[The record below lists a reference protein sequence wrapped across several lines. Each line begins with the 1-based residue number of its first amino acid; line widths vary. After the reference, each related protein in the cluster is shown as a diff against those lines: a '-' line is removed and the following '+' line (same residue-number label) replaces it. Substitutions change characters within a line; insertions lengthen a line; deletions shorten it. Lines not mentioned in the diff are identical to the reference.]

1 MTARRQLAFCTLCT
15 ALIVA
20 LFVTTSAAAGIGAG
34 VRAGVSGT
42 PDQLVVGGQLLL
54 GSVAPKV
61 QLVPGVDL
69 GFGDDISTTAV
80 NVDFR
85 LNLPSLPKVSPSIY
99 VGGGPT
105 LISFKPDGGERDTK
119 IGLSAFAG
127 LKIPMTPISHYSL
140 EARLGFGDVPELKVL
155 FGIIWGL

>member
-1 MTARRQLAFCTLCT
+1 MTARMQRAFLTTCITLI
-15 ALIVA
+15 AIL
-20 LFVTTSAAAGIGAG
+20 LGTTPANAGLGAG

-42 PDQLVVGGQLLL
+42 PDQFVVGGQLLL
-54 GSVAPKV
+54 GSVAPKI

-69 GFGDDISTTAV
+69 GFGNDVSTTAV

-85 LNLPSLPKVSPSIY
+85 FNLPSLPKVSPSIY
-99 VGGGPT
+99 LGGGPT
-105 LISFKPDGGERDTK
+105 LISFKPDGGNRDTK

-140 EARLGFGDVPELKVL
+140 EARIGFGDVPEIKVL
-155 FGIIWGL
+155 AGVIWGL